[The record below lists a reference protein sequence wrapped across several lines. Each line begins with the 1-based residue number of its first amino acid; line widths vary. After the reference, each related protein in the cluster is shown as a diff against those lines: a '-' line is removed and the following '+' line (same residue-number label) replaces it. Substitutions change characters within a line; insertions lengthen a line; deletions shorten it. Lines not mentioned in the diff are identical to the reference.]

1 MTPLLLLVFF
11 LTLAAG
17 LPLFLSMLC
26 TALAGFLFVG
36 DTSQLRLMI
45 QQFYGGM
52 EPFSLLAIP
61 YFILVGELMGHA
73 GLTSRLLRFAEALVG
88 HLKGGLGYV
97 TVVTSIIFAGVNGSA
112 AADASAVGSIMI
124 PAMKKGGYPDS
135 YAAGLTAGSSLIGP
149 IIPPSIFMILF
160 GAMTKTNVG
169 GLFIA
174 GVIPGLLLGLA
185 FMVMHRI
192 SAARLGLPV
201 VNARFS
207 WKELVAAT
215 GGAVTALFAP
225 AIIIGGILFGF
236 MTPTESGA
244 VASLYVFII
253 GFFWTRELK
262 LRGLLQSIA
271 STVRLTSVI
280 FVVIGAATI
289 VGWILSA
296 ERVPQAMAP
305 VIMQYAT
312 TPSQV
317 LLLISVI
324 IFIVGMF
331 MEEIAALVLLTPVFA
346 PLAISAGIDPL
357 HFGIVMTL
365 NITIALITPPMGACV
380 YIVSSVGGVPLEKMF
395 RHIWPFVLVALVCQL
410 LLIFVPEISLWLPR
424 TLGYAQ

>member
-1 MTPLLLLVFF
+1 MMTLILLLVFF
-11 LTLAAG
+11 IALAIG
-17 LPLFLSMLC
+17 LPLFTAMLC
-26 TALAGFLFVG
+26 SSLVGFLYIG
-36 DTSQLRLMI
+36 DLGQLRLMI

-61 YFILVGELMGHA
+61 YFILVGELMSHA

-97 TVVTSIIFAGVNGSA
+97 TVVASIIFAGVNGSA

-169 GLFIA
+169 GLFMA
-174 GVIPGLLLGLA
+174 GVVPGLLLGVA

-192 SAARLGLPV
+192 SARRLNLPT
-201 VNARFS
+201 VNAAFCPR
-207 WKELVAAT
+207 ELGRAT
-215 GGAVTALFAP
+215 LGAMASLLAP

-244 VASLYVFII
+244 IASLYVLLVGFI
-253 GFFWTRELK
+253 WTRELTIK
-262 LRGLLQSIA
+262 GIIQA
-271 STVRLTSVI
+271 FGSTVRLTSVI

-289 VGWILSA
+289 VGWILAA
-296 ERVPQAMAP
+296 EKVPQTMAP
-305 VIMQYAT
+305 TIMEYAS
-312 TPSQV
+312 TPTQV
-317 LLLISVI
+317 LLLISI
-324 IFIVGMF
+324 IVFIVGMF

-346 PLAISAGIDPL
+346 PLATAAGIDPY

-380 YIVSSVGGVPLEKMF
+380 YIVSSVGGVALEKMF
-395 RHIWPFVLVALVCQL
+395 KHIWPFVLVALACQL
-410 LLIFVPEISLWLPR
+410 LLIFVPEISTWLPNM
-424 TLGYAQ
+424 LGY

>member
-1 MTPLLLLVFF
+1 MSVLLLLVFF
-11 LTLAAG
+11 AMLATG
-17 LPLFLSMLC
+17 LPLFIAMLC
-26 TALAGFLFVG
+26 TALAGFAYVG
-36 DTSQLRLMI
+36 DANQLRLMV

-61 YFILVGELMGHA
+61 YFILVGELMGCS

-97 TVVTSIIFAGVNGSA
+97 TVVASIIFAGVNGSA

-169 GLFIA
+169 GLFMA
-174 GVIPGLLLGLA
+174 GVVPGLLLGVA
-185 FMVMHRI
+185 FMIMHRI
-192 SAARLGLPV
+192 SAIRLNLPT
-201 VNARFS
+201 VNSAFCNR
-207 WKELVAAT
+207 ELGRATAGAMAA
-215 GGAVTALFAP
+215 LIAP

-244 VASLYVFII
+244 IASLYVVIVGFI
-253 GFFWTRELK
+253 WTRELTFK
-262 LRGLLQSIA
+262 GVVRAFSN
-271 STVRLTSVI
+271 TVRLTSVI

-296 ERVPQAMAP
+296 EKVPQSMAP
-305 VIMQYAT
+305 AIMEYAT
-312 TPSQV
+312 TPTQV
-317 LLLISVI
+317 LLLISLIVFVI
-324 IFIVGMF
+324 GMF

-346 PLAISAGIDPL
+346 PLAVAAGIDPY

-380 YIVSSVGGVPLEKMF
+380 YIVSSVGGVALEKMF
-395 RHIWPFVLVALVCQL
+395 RHIWPFVLVALACQL
-410 LLIFVPEISLWLPR
+410 LLIFVPEISIWLPH
-424 TLGYAQ
+424 TLGY

>member
-1 MTPLLLLVFF
+1 MTVILLLVFF
-11 LTLAAG
+11 IALVSG
-17 LPLFLSMLC
+17 LPLFITMLC
-26 TALAGFLFVG
+26 TALAGFIFIG
-36 DTSQLRLMI
+36 DLNQLRLMV

-61 YFILVGELMGHA
+61 YFILVGELMGYA

-160 GAMTKTNVG
+160 GAMTKTNIG
-169 GLFIA
+169 GLFMA
-174 GVIPGLLLGLA
+174 GVLPGLLLGVA

-192 SAARLGLPV
+192 SASRLNLPI
-201 VNARFS
+201 VNTHFS
-207 WKELVAAT
+207 WRELLVST
-215 GGAVTALFAP
+215 VGALTALFAP
-225 AIIIGGILFGF
+225 GIIIGGILFGF

-244 VASLYVFII
+244 VAAVYVFIV
-253 GFFWTRELK
+253 GVFFTRELK
-262 LRGLLQSIA
+262 ITGIFRSIA
-271 STVRLTSVI
+271 NTLRLTSVI

-289 VGWILSA
+289 VGWILSS
-296 ERVPQAMAP
+296 ERVPQAMTP
-305 VIMQYAT
+305 VIMKYAT

-317 LLLISVI
+317 LLFISVI
-324 IFIVGMF
+324 IFVVGMF

-346 PLAISAGIDPL
+346 PLAATAGIDPL

-380 YIVSSVGGVPLEKMF
+380 YIVSSVGGVSLEKMF
-395 RHIWPFVLVALVCQL
+395 RHIWPFVLVALACQL
-410 LLIFVPEISLWLPR
+410 LLIFVPKISLWLPQMM
-424 TLGYAQ
+424 GY

>member
-1 MTPLLLLVFF
+1 MSVLLLLVFF
-11 LTLAAG
+11 AMLATG
-17 LPLFLSMLC
+17 LPLFIAMLC
-26 TALAGFLFVG
+26 TALAGFAYVG
-36 DTSQLRLMI
+36 DANQLRLMV

-61 YFILVGELMGHA
+61 YFILVGELMGCA

-97 TVVTSIIFAGVNGSA
+97 TVVASIIFAGVNGSA

-169 GLFIA
+169 GLFMA
-174 GVIPGLLLGLA
+174 GVIPGLLLGVA
-185 FMVMHRI
+185 FMIMHRI
-192 SAARLGLPV
+192 SAIRLNLPT
-201 VNARFS
+201 VNSAFS
-207 WKELVAAT
+207 GRELMRATAGAMAA
-215 GGAVTALFAP
+215 LIAP
-225 AIIIGGILFGF
+225 GIIIGGILFGF

-244 VASLYVFII
+244 IASLYVVIV
-253 GFFWTRELK
+253 GLLWTRELTIK
-262 LRGLLQSIA
+262 GILRAFSN
-271 STVRLTSVI
+271 TVRLTSVI

-296 ERVPQAMAP
+296 EKVPQSMAP
-305 VIMQYAT
+305 VIMEYAT
-312 TPSQV
+312 TPTQV
-317 LLLISVI
+317 LLLISLIV
-324 IFIVGMF
+324 FVVGMF

-346 PLAISAGIDPL
+346 PLAVAAGIDPY

-380 YIVSSVGGVPLEKMF
+380 YIVSSVGGVALEKMF
-395 RHIWPFVLVALVCQL
+395 RHIWPFVLVALACQL
-410 LLIFVPEISLWLPR
+410 LLILVPEISIWLPHM
-424 TLGYAQ
+424 LGY

>member
-1 MTPLLLLVFF
+1 MSILLLLVFF
-11 LTLAAG
+11 AMLASG
-17 LPLFLSMLC
+17 LPLFVAMLC
-26 TALAGFLFVG
+26 TALAGFAYIG
-36 DTSQLRLMI
+36 ESGQLRLMV

-61 YFILVGELMGHA
+61 YFILVGELMGCA

-97 TVVTSIIFAGVNGSA
+97 TVVASIIFAGVNGSA

-160 GAMTKTNVG
+160 GAMTTTNVG
-169 GLFIA
+169 GLFMA
-174 GVIPGLLLGLA
+174 GVVPGLLLGVA
-185 FMVMHRI
+185 FIVMHRI
-192 SAARLGLPV
+192 SAARLNLPT
-201 VNARFS
+201 VNTAFS
-207 WKELVAAT
+207 MPDLWRAT
-215 GGAVTALFAP
+215 GGAMAALIAP
-225 AIIIGGILFGF
+225 GIIIGGILFGF

-244 VASLYVFII
+244 IASLYVVIV
-253 GFFWTRELK
+253 GFVWTRQLTVK
-262 LRGLLQSIA
+262 GVLLALSN
-271 STVRLTSVI
+271 TVRLTSVI

-296 ERVPQAMAP
+296 EKVPQSMAP
-305 VIMQYAT
+305 VIMSYASS
-312 TPSQV
+312 PEQV
-317 LLLISVI
+317 LLLISLIV
-324 IFIVGMF
+324 FVVGMF

-346 PLAISAGIDPL
+346 PLAVAAGIDPY

-380 YIVSSVGGVPLEKMF
+380 YIVSSVGNVSLEKMF
-395 RHIWPFVLVALVCQL
+395 RHIWPFVLVALACQL
-410 LLIFVPEISLWLPR
+410 LLIFVPGISVWLPHM
-424 TLGYAQ
+424 LGY